1 VQPTDGDGDSSA
13 VATTVVRAWQGV
25 PRAASL
31 SHGVSR
37 LAAIDLALLRVL
49 RTRCHGQAL
58 ESAAMVRTL
67 VAAEVVNALVKL
79 AIDRPRP
86 RLAGLPPLM
95 STGSGRSCPS
105 AHATTSFAAGR
116 LLSQL
121 LPGRAPYVAAVAMAL
136 TRPHTGVHYPSDVL
150 AGMALGTVLGQIGR
164 R

>member
-1 VQPTDGDGDSSA
+1 MQPTDGDGTA

-49 RTRCHGQAL
+49 R
-58 ESAAMVRTL
+58 
-67 VAAEVVNALVKL
+67 
-79 AIDRPRP
+79 
-86 RLAGLPPLM
+86 
-95 STGSGRSCPS
+95 SGRSCPS
-105 AHATTSFAAGR
+105 AHATTSFTAGR

-121 LPGRAPYVAAVAMAL
+121 LPGQAPYEAAVAMAL